1 MSLDSVLATFEAE
14 AAELL
19 IDMES
24 QLLALESGTAEPDA
38 IHAIFRA
45 AHTIKGSGGLFGF
58 DTLVAFTHHV
68 ESLIDEMRDGTR
80 AVSSALTSLL
90 LRCCDEMGGLVSE
103 ALGRRERTQ
112 HDLMRAEGLVREIQS
127 AMGLSSQVAVGAD
140 QTDSP
145 SSDHSPLNTVETDQ
159 DFTTSESTWLVNVV
173 FGDDVFRN
181 ALDPLSFIRY
191 LGTLGTIEDIH
202 TSLKDLPEFEQWDPE
217 NCYLE
222 VSLRVRGV
230 LDQEKVES
238 AFGFVRD
245 YCELEVTQE
254 KLSHVHSLP
263 TQQEVAVKPSEIKSI
278 APSAPAKPDASI
290 TNSIAPNTVAKSSV
304 PESSFLRV
312 EAEKLDHL
320 INLIGELV
328 IAGASCNL
336 ISSELRSTEMI
347 EATSSVT
354 TLIESIRDSAL
365 NLRMVQIGGTFNRF
379 QRVVRDLSQELGKA
393 IDLKISGAETDLD
406 KAVVE
411 KITDP
416 LTHLVRNS
424 IDHGIE
430 SREARIAAGKSA
442 TGTLQLNAYHDSGNI
457 VIEVADDGGGINV
470 EKVRSKAIER
480 GLITDNAILSDRD
493 IRNLIFEP
501 GFSTAESVTN
511 VSGRGVGMDVV
522 RRNIENLRGTID
534 IESTLGV
541 GTTIRIRLPL
551 TLAIIDGFLVGV
563 GGAAFVVPLGMVL
576 ECIELRPDDLEHS
589 HGRDFVNLRG
599 EVLPFIRLSH
609 LFNRQRSSERNETIV
624 VVRYG
629 SLSAGLVV
637 DELLGDFQ
645 TVIKPLGRLFNKVKG
660 ISGSTILGN
669 GNVALILDIPA
680 LINLAI
686 SREQFDPNMI
696 PMAIQSS
703 NGNHESRIYQ

>member
-19 IDMES
+19 VDMES
-24 QLLALESGTAEPDA
+24 QLLALEAGSADSDA

-58 DTLVAFTHHV
+58 DALVAFTHHV

-80 AVSSALTSLL
+80 AITPELISLL

-112 HDLMRAEGLVREIQS
+112 QDILRAEGLVVEIQS
-127 AMGLSSQVAVGAD
+127 AMGSGIQDSKVSVPASDAPTQHDFSSQNEEEVA
-140 QTDSP
+140 SP
-145 SSDHSPLNTVETDQ
+145 A
-159 DFTTSESTWLVNVV
+159 ESNWSVKVS
-173 FGDDVFRN
+173 FGHDVFRN

-202 TSLKDLPEFEQWDPE
+202 SSLRDVPEFEQWDPE
-217 NCYLE
+217 TCYLD

-230 LDQEKVES
+230 LSKEQVES
-238 AFGFVRD
+238 AFGFVMD
-245 YCELEVTQE
+245 YCELDVSLQSSTDT
-254 KLSHVHSLP
+254 SYSLP
-263 TQQEVAVKPSEIKSI
+263 SVQGSQADSNALSEALSQVADHRAQPAPASVAQTITAK
-278 APSAPAKPDASI
+278 PSAPE
-290 TNSIAPNTVAKSSV
+290 N
-304 PESSFLRV
+304 SFLRV

-336 ISSELRSTEMI
+336 ISSQLRSSEMI
-347 EATSSVT
+347 EATSSVS

-379 QRVVRDLSQELGKA
+379 QRVVRDLSRELGKT
-393 IDLKISGAETDLD
+393 IDLKISGADTDLD

-430 SREARIAAGKSA
+430 ATEARIAAGKPSI
-442 TGTLQLNAYHDSGNI
+442 GTLQLNAYHDSGNI

-470 EKVRSKAIER
+470 EKVRQKAIER
-480 GLITDNAILSDRD
+480 GLISETSILSDRD

-563 GGAAFVVPLGMVL
+563 GGAAYVVPLGMVL
-576 ECIELRPDDLEHS
+576 ECIELRSDDLEHS

-609 LFNRQRSSERNETIV
+609 LFNRQRVSNDNETIV

-680 LINLAI
+680 LIDLAV
-686 SREQFDPNMI
+686 SREQFDPNII
-696 PMAIQSS
+696 PMVQIA
-703 NGNHESRIYQ
+703 NGNHQPNVIH

>member
-14 AAELL
+14 ASELL
-19 IDMES
+19 QDMES
-24 QLLALESGTAEPDA
+24 QLLSLEAGTAEPDS

-58 DTLVAFTHHV
+58 DALVAFTHHV

-80 AVSSALTSLL
+80 AISSELTSLL
-90 LRCCDEMGGLVSE
+90 LRCCDEMGSLVGE

-112 HDLMRAEGLVREIQS
+112 QDAMRAEGLVLEIQD
-127 AMGLSSQVAVGAD
+127 AMGSNTHGKLEEINHVNAGNS
-140 QTDSP
+140 DS
-145 SSDHSPLNTVETDQ
+145 DVLTL
-159 DFTTSESTWLVNVV
+159 ESTWSVNVS
-173 FGDDVFRN
+173 FGTDVFRN

-191 LGTLGTIEDIH
+191 LATLGTIETIQ
-202 TSLKDLPEFEQWDPE
+202 TSLREAPEFEQWDPE
-217 NCYLE
+217 SCYLD
-222 VSLRVRGV
+222 VQLQVRGV
-230 LDQEKVES
+230 LNQEQVEG

-245 YCELEVTQE
+245 YCALDVQLVGTNTSSTSSSLEIAVPDTFVDSDNAPDLIASSSIPLPGVT
-254 KLSHVHSLP
+254 
-263 TQQEVAVKPSEIKSI
+263 
-278 APSAPAKPDASI
+278 PA
-290 TNSIAPNTVAKSSV
+290 TTAKTAAA
-304 PESSFLRV
+304 ESRFLRV
-312 EAEKLDHL
+312 EADKLDHL

-336 ISSELRSTEMI
+336 IASGLRSTEMI
-347 EATSSVT
+347 EATSAVG

-379 QRVVRDLSQELGKA
+379 QRVVRDLSREMGKA
-393 IDLKISGAETDLD
+393 IDLKITGAETDLD
-406 KAVVE
+406 KTVVE

-430 SREARIAAGKSA
+430 SREVRIAAGKPP
-442 TGTLQLNAYHDSGNI
+442 TGTLELNAYHDSGNI
-457 VIEVADDGGGINV
+457 VIEVVDDGGGINV
-470 EKVRSKAIER
+470 DKVRRKALER
-480 GLITDNAILSDRD
+480 GLISETAILSDRD
-493 IRNLIFEP
+493 IRNMIFEP
-501 GFSTAESVTN
+501 GFSTADSVTN

-541 GTTIRIRLPL
+541 GTTMRIRLPL

-576 ECIELRPDDLEHS
+576 ECIELRPDDLEQS

-609 LFNRQRSSERNETIV
+609 LFNRKKSVDQNETIV

-680 LINLAI
+680 LIDLAV
-686 SREQFDPNMI
+686 SREQFEPN
-696 PMAIQSS
+696 PMPSVNHM
-703 NGNHESRIYQ
+703 NGNTQSRIYL

>member
-19 IDMES
+19 VDMES
-24 QLLALESGTAEPDA
+24 QLLSLESGTADSDA

-58 DTLVAFTHHV
+58 DNLVAFTHHV

-80 AVSSALTSLL
+80 ATTAELISLL

-103 ALGRRERTQ
+103 ALGRKTRSQ
-112 HDLMRAEGLVREIQS
+112 HDIIRTEGLVSELKAALGGVVRDPSQAHSNHPVTPSIENAHFVEDAS
-127 AMGLSSQVAVGAD
+127 LDSS
-140 QTDSP
+140 TK
-145 SSDHSPLNTVETDQ
+145 E
-159 DFTTSESTWLVNVV
+159 NVWHV
-173 FGDDVFRN
+173 KVSFGQDVFRN

-191 LGTLGTIEDIH
+191 LGTLGVIEEIH
-202 TSLKDLPEFEQWDPE
+202 TRLRDIPDFEQWDPE
-217 NCYLE
+217 SCYLDIE
-222 VSLRVRGV
+222 LKVRGV
-230 LDQEKVES
+230 LTQEQVEG
-238 AFGFVRD
+238 AFGFVLD
-245 YCELEVTQE
+245 YCELSVTADPYTA
-254 KLSHVHSLP
+254 P
-263 TQQEVAVKPSEIKSI
+263 TLESEHAHPESQHHTAGVVSGVVSSPEA
-278 APSAPAKPDASI
+278 APTASQTVLAKPA
-290 TNSIAPNTVAKSSV
+290 A

-347 EATSSVT
+347 EATSAVT

-379 QRVVRDLSQELGKA
+379 QRVVRDLSRELGKA
-393 IDLKISGAETDLD
+393 IDLKISGADTDLD

-430 SREARIAAGKSA
+430 SRETRIAAGKSP

-470 EKVRSKAIER
+470 EKVRQKAIER
-480 GLITDNAILSDRD
+480 GLISETTLLSDRD

-534 IESTLGV
+534 IESALGV

-576 ECIELRPDDLEHS
+576 ECIELRQEDLDHS

-599 EVLPFIRLSH
+599 EVLPFIRLSQ
-609 LFNRQRSSERNETIV
+609 LFNRQRSSDRNETIV

-680 LINLAI
+680 LIDLAI
-686 SREQFDPNMI
+686 SREQFETNMI
-696 PMAIQSS
+696 PLTAPV
-703 NGNHESRIYQ
+703 NGNPINITYQ

>member
-19 IDMES
+19 VDMES
-24 QLLALESGTAEPDA
+24 QLLALEAGSADSDA

-58 DTLVAFTHHV
+58 DALVAFTHHV
-68 ESLIDEMRDGTR
+68 ESLIDEIRDGTR
-80 AVSSALTSLL
+80 AITPELISLL

-112 HDLMRAEGLVREIQS
+112 HDILRADGLVIEIQS
-127 AMGLSSQVAVGAD
+127 AMGSQTQASGDSVFASDARTQHDFSSQEEEGVA
-140 QTDSP
+140 SP
-145 SSDHSPLNTVETDQ
+145 I
-159 DFTTSESTWLVNVV
+159 ESNWAVKVS
-173 FGDDVFRN
+173 FGHDVFRN

-202 TSLKDLPEFEQWDPE
+202 STLRDVPEFEQWDPE
-217 NCYLE
+217 TCYLD
-222 VSLRVRGV
+222 VSLRVRGI
-230 LDQEKVES
+230 LSKEQVES
-238 AFGFVRD
+238 AFGFVMD
-245 YCELEVTQE
+245 YC
-254 KLSHVHSLP
+254 KLDVSLHSSPDPFSLP
-263 TQQEVAVKPSEIKSI
+263 LEQGRRADTPLSSEVLSQDIADRAKPLPGGVVQAATAK
-278 APSAPAKPDASI
+278 PSAPE
-290 TNSIAPNTVAKSSV
+290 N
-304 PESSFLRV
+304 SFLRV

-336 ISSELRSTEMI
+336 ISSQLRSSEMI
-347 EATSSVT
+347 EATSSVS

-379 QRVVRDLSQELGKA
+379 QRVVRDLSRELGKT
-393 IDLKISGAETDLD
+393 IDLKISGADTDLD

-430 SREARIAAGKSA
+430 STEARIAAGKPSI
-442 TGTLQLNAYHDSGNI
+442 GTLQLNAYHDSGNI

-470 EKVRSKAIER
+470 EKVRQKAIER
-480 GLITDNAILSDRD
+480 GLISETSLLSDRD

-563 GGAAFVVPLGMVL
+563 GGAAYVVPLGMVL
-576 ECIELRPDDLEHS
+576 ECIELRSDDLEHS

-609 LFNRQRSSERNETIV
+609 LFNRQRVSHDNETIV

-680 LINLAI
+680 LIDLAV

-696 PMAIQSS
+696 PMAQLA
-703 NGNHESRIYQ
+703 NGNHQPNVFH